1 MNLIYYST
9 WKKKFDFWYIEGFYQ
24 KKNIIQ
30 NYHYLISVV
39 RHTKYIETNPCISA
53 PLIVFFSWDDMWT
66 NCSKMCIYNRCAQ
79 HRNDSN
85 AQVNHTLART
95 RNFVGHRC
103 FNKTLNATDFCVYTL
118 CMMIFNDIDIKW
130 LTVEFKNHIFQL
142 SKFTG
147 NCKRM

>member
-1 MNLIYYST
+1 MSEILLKEKYNSKLPLLDKCCTSYEIYRNQSMYFCTLNS
-9 WKKKFDFWYIEGFYQ
+9 
-24 KKNIIQ
+24 
-30 NYHYLISVV
+30 
-39 RHTKYIETNPCISA
+39 
-53 PLIVFFSWDDMWT
+53 FFSWDDMWT

-85 AQVNHTLART
+85 AQVNHKLART

-142 SKFTG
+142 SKFIIDIPVIAREY
-147 NCKRM
+147 KY